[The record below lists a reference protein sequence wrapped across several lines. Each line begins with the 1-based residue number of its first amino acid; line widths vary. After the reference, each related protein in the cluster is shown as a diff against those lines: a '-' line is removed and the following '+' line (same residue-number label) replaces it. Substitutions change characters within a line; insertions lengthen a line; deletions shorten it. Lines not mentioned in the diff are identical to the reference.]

1 MVGTRQEHQARTRR
15 RERSRAEK
23 RDGYWRIRPIVQLQ
37 QRQASVGRRH
47 VLALFRHGRRRRAVK
62 LHGSLG
68 GAGDLAWPGAQN
80 VARQPKRLLVH
91 QNKVANAG
99 LISFKGLQQVTGR
112 SMNSVCMDGWM
123 DGWMDGYQFHLSVLV
138 GFTSKYLKRLNIQ
151 VEE

>member
-1 MVGTRQEHQARTRR
+1 
-15 RERSRAEK
+15 
-23 RDGYWRIRPIVQLQ
+23 
-37 QRQASVGRRH
+37 
-47 VLALFRHGRRRRAVK
+47 VK

>member
-1 MVGTRQEHQARTRR
+1 
-15 RERSRAEK
+15 
-23 RDGYWRIRPIVQLQ
+23 
-37 QRQASVGRRH
+37 
-47 VLALFRHGRRRRAVK
+47 VK

-91 QNKVANAG
+91 QNKVAKAG

-112 SMNSVCMDGWM
+112 SMNSVCI

-138 GFTSKYLKRLNIQ
+138 GFTSKYLKSLLFFS
-151 VEE
+151 